1 MADEKSGQP
10 NKRRRPPTTIELK
23 ATEVAS
29 AQAAKAEPVDSPAE
43 SPRTEAAE
51 PGPQPETEPAA
62 PSAAERPR
70 AGGWRERLDL
80 SGLNARLASLRGRAT
95 ERVDWRLIG
104 AGGAGAAAMLA
115 VFLALWGFGAFNTR
129 DDLTVMLA
137 ARLAMTEQQVRDL
150 ANRPPPP
157 GVDQRA
163 LAELAARIGA
173 AEQAMGRLSDLDA
186 RVGKAEAAAAAP
198 RAAQPDAALTA
209 RVTTLEGATREAKS
223 RADAAFELAQK
234 APAQAPTVAPAELQA
249 LASRVAAL
257 EQGAKAAQEKIAVNA
272 GADRAGRL
280 AFVAVALR
288 GAVER
293 GAPFAQEF
301 AAAKPLVPDA
311 AALSA
316 LEPFAASGV
325 PRTAALARELSQLTG
340 SMLSAAG
347 AVPREGG
354 ILDRIQQNAERLVRI
369 RPINEAPGDDAATV
383 VARADVKASHGDLAG
398 ALAELG
404 ALPPAVRAP
413 AEAWIRQAQAQL
425 AALAAARGLA
435 DGAIGAL
442 GKAAP

>member
-1 MADEKSGQP
+1 MADEKSGPP

-29 AQAAKAEPVDSPAE
+29 AQAAKAEAVDSPDE
-43 SPRTEAAE
+43 SPRTEATE
-51 PGPQPETEPAA
+51 PGPQPEPEPAA

-301 AAAKPLVPDA
+301 AAVKPLVPDA
-311 AALSA
+311 AALGA

-340 SMLSAAG
+340 PMLSAAG